1 MPFLWLVVVVVCN
14 VIVVDSNELNLQ
26 CKCCHINIRG
36 ERKQNGIHLQNRYQ
50 NFKSHFVLNF
60 LRFLFFVT
68 TSGDEA
74 TEV

>member
-1 MPFLWLVVVVVCN
+1 MPFLWLVVVVCN